1 MQQRSLPVL
10 IIQIFFA
17 LLGLVLNSLITVP
30 TYSLVTHM
38 GSHQGKMN
46 LLSMHK
52 VTTKLAEDGGTLHG
66 AMQTMSSAQRAM
78 IARMQ
83 ADGTFSAGH
92 TENLTSAIGR
102 MAEKAD
108 SLAAA
113 HEKTMKLIDMAA
125 EMTSVDGIEKLFGV
139 VCHDA
144 KELCHAHRATLFLVD
159 EDTDEVW
166 SIVAEGIPPI
176 RFNKSI
182 GIIGA
187 TVTGNGDGNPAL
199 LNIPDAYA
207 DSRFNRGMDQKTGY
221 KTNNI
226 LCVPIRHNVTKKCI
240 GAMQILNKTIASQP
254 VPGPAWQGLPAS
266 EGGESELV
274 EFDSDD
280 IKIMLSFC
288 KVVSNSIVML
298 QTERRKSIAA
308 GGVDKYATP
317 ESSPRAPPV
326 PAGTA
331 GGATKASGPVPA
343 AKQQEAPMT
352 KKPSKSAKVAPDP
365 ASLPPSDEAKN

>member
-1 MQQRSLPVL
+1 M
-10 IIQIFFA
+10 
-17 LLGLVLNSLITVP
+17 LNSLITVP

-46 LLSMHK
+46 LLNMHK
-52 VTTKLAEDGGTLHG
+52 VTEKLAEDGGTMHG
-66 AMQTMSSAQRAM
+66 AMQNMSAAQRAM

-83 ADGTFSAGH
+83 ADGTFAAGH
-92 TENLTSAIGR
+92 TENLTDAIGR
-102 MAEKAD
+102 MAEKAEN
-108 SLAAA
+108 LKAAQ
-113 HEKTMKLIDMAA
+113 EKTMKLIDMAA

-144 KELCHAHRATLFLVD
+144 KVLCHAHRATLFLVD
-159 EDTDEVW
+159 HDTDEVW

-187 TVTGNGDGNPAL
+187 TVSGSGDGKPQL

-207 DSRFNRGMDQKTGY
+207 DDRFNRGMDQKTGY

-226 LCVPIRHNVTKKCI
+226 LCVPIMHNKTKKCI
-240 GAMQILNKTIASQP
+240 GAMQILNKTISSLP
-254 VPGPAWQGLPAS
+254 VPESTWQGLPAS
-266 EGGESELV
+266 EGGESELAD
-274 EFDSDD
+274 FDSDD

-288 KVVSNSIVML
+288 KVVANSIVML
-298 QTERRKSIAA
+298 QSERRKSIAA
-308 GGVDKYATP
+308 GKADKYATP
-317 ESSPRAPPV
+317 DSSPRVPPV
-326 PAGTA
+326 PAGGA

-343 AKQQEAPMT
+343 AKEQEAPASS
-352 KKPSKSAKVAPDP
+352 KQPSRSAKVAP
-365 ASLPPSDEAKN
+365 LPPGAEAKQ